1 MDEENLRARSV
12 QRTRWMECAQRGD
25 REAYGAL
32 LTDVASPLLRFLR
45 RWIADPH
52 ELEDVH
58 QDTLMALHRARHTY
72 DPSRPF
78 EPWLFAIARH
88 VAVDHLRRRA
98 SRTSREVLVEALPE
112 PGTDADPGNPR
123 LEEALDRLP
132 PAQRE
137 AFEMLQL
144 EGISVAAAAARV
156 GITTGALKVRA
167 HRAYKALRATPFKV
181 PSWSAQP
188 PSAAPSNDGAARRS
202 ARRSLW
208 AQVTLARA
216 DSSAPS

>member
-1 MDEENLRARSV
+1 MRGGLQGAGPRQLLDPLRPVTSDGAPRMDEESLRARSV

-98 SRTSREVLVEALPE
+98 SRTSREMLVEALPE
-112 PGTDADPGNPR
+112 PGTDTDPGSPR
-123 LEEALDRLP
+123 LAEALERLP

-144 EGISVAAAAARV
+144 EGLSVAAAAARV
-156 GITTGALKVRA
+156 GITTSALKVRA
-167 HRAYKALRATPFKV
+167 HRAYKALRALL
-181 PSWSAQP
+181 
-188 PSAAPSNDGAARRS
+188 GG
-202 ARRSLW
+202 
-208 AQVTLARA
+208 
-216 DSSAPS
+216 

>member
-1 MDEENLRARSV
+1 MDEENVRARSA
-12 QRTRWMECAQRGD
+12 QRTQWMECAQRGD
-25 REAYGAL
+25 REAYRAL
-32 LTDVASPLLRFLR
+32 LTDIASPLLRFLR
-45 RWIADPH
+45 RRIADPH

-88 VAVDHLRRRA
+88 VAVDHFRHRMVHA
-98 SRTSREVLVEALPE
+98 SHEVLVEELPE
-112 PGTDADPGNPR
+112 PAGEADPARPR
-123 LEEALDRLP
+123 LAEVLDRLP

-144 EGISVAAAAARV
+144 EGLSVAAAAARV

-167 HRAYKALRATPFKV
+167 HRAYKALRALL
-181 PSWSAQP
+181 
-188 PSAAPSNDGAARRS
+188 GG
-202 ARRSLW
+202 
-208 AQVTLARA
+208 
-216 DSSAPS
+216 